1 MTGIGL
7 EEFLAFVAAAVVAV
21 PIARR
26 LGFGAVLGYLI
37 AGVAVGPWGLSV
49 VAEVEEVTHLAELGV
64 VFLMFLIG
72 IELKPARLWL
82 MRHDVFGMGGAQV
95 AATGVAF
102 AVLAGLLG
110 QGVEA
115 AILVGA
121 GLALSSTAMVL
132 KILSER
138 GALTTRVGRTSFA
151 ILLFQDM
158 AIVPLLAFVSV
169 VGGGGSLLAELGGM
183 ALRTVAILVVVAF
196 GGWLVLRPVLRAVA
210 AARTPEVFA
219 AAAVLVV
226 LGVAWLVSKA
236 GLPMELGAFVAGLLL
251 SESEFR
257 HQIEADIQ
265 PFRGF
270 LLGLFFMTVGMTID
284 FGLVASQGATIA
296 LLVAAICA
304 VKLACLYPVV
314 RAFGHSRVEAAR
326 TALLLVQGGEFAFVL
341 FGLAAAAG
349 ALEPALRDILVLAV
363 ALTMALTPGFAILA
377 DRVGGRAARSGHG
390 LPAREEATSDHR
402 PVLIAGFGRIG
413 KTVAAMLTAK
423 GVGYVALDRDPER
436 VADGRRDG
444 YAVYF
449 GDAGHPDVL
458 RAAGAA
464 HARLVVVTLDEP
476 HAAESALWAAHDIC
490 PDAQVVAR
498 ARDISHAAALRAA
511 GADHV
516 VLETL
521 EASLQLGARVLRDVG
536 VDAEEVTRLV
546 NAYRDGDYGRMAGLG
561 LGPADPAPPYQG

>member
-1 MTGIGL
+1 MAGIGL

-37 AGVAVGPWGLSV
+37 AGVAMGPWGLSV
-49 VAEVEEVTHLAELGV
+49 VARVEEVTHLAELGV

-72 IELKPARLWL
+72 IELKPGRLWL
-82 MRHDVFGMGGAQV
+82 MRRDVFGMGGAQV
-95 AATGVAF
+95 ALTGAVF
-102 AVLAGLLG
+102 AILAAALG
-110 QGVEA
+110 QGGEA
-115 AILVGA
+115 AILIGA

-138 GALTTRVGRTSFA
+138 GAMTTRVGRTSFA
-151 ILLFQDM
+151 ILLFQDI

-169 VGGGGSLLAELGGM
+169 VGGGGSLWAELGGM
-183 ALRTVAILVVVAF
+183 ALRTVAILLVVAF
-196 GGWLVLRPVLRAVA
+196 GGWLVLRPVLRSVA

-257 HQIEADIQ
+257 HQIEADLQ

-284 FGLVASQGATIA
+284 FGLVASQGAAIA
-296 LLVAAICA
+296 ALVAAICI
-304 VKLACLYPVV
+304 VKFACLFPVV
-314 RAFGHSRVEAAR
+314 HAFGHSRVEAAR
-326 TALLLVQGGEFAFVL
+326 VALLLTQGGEFAFVL

-349 ALEPALRDILVLAV
+349 AIEPALRDLLVLAV
-363 ALTMALTPGFAILA
+363 ALTMALTPGFAILG
-377 DRVGGRAARSGHG
+377 DRVGGRAARSGRD
-390 LPAREEATSDHR
+390 LPGRDESAPDVR

-413 KTVAAMLTAK
+413 KTIAAMLAAK
-423 GVGYVALDRDPER
+423 GVAYVALDRDPER

-464 HARLVVVTLDEP
+464 RARLVVITLDEP
-476 HAAESALWAAHDIC
+476 HAAESALWAATDIC
-490 PDAQVVAR
+490 PEARVIAR
-498 ARDISHAAALRAA
+498 ARDVAHAGALRAA

-521 EASLQLGARVLRDVG
+521 EASLQLGARVLNDVG
-536 VDAEEVTRLV
+536 VDRDEVASLV
-546 NAYRDGDYGRMAGLG
+546 NAYRDADYGRMAGLG
-561 LGPADPAPPYQG
+561 LGPGGETPPYQS